1 MSDTT
6 AEIEPVE
13 GEPTRFW
20 VKSASHPGVLHMVD
34 LYDDGLPACSCH
46 DHQCRER
53 ICKHIRAVQRH
64 LRPKTLTSHLY

>member
-1 MSDTT
+1 MTDTA

-20 VKSASHPGVLHMVD
+20 VKSTSRTGVLHMVD
-34 LYDDGLPACSCH
+34 MDDDGKPACSCH

-53 ICKHIRAVQRH
+53 ICKHIRSVQRH
-64 LRPKTLTSHLY
+64 IRAVSLTNQLS